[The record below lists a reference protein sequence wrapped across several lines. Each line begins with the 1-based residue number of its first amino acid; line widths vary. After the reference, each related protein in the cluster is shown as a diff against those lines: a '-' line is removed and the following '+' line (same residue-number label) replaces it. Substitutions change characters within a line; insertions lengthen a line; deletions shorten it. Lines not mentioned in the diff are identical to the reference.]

1 MIKLTLTEK
10 GGEPKV
16 LTFDKDE
23 ITIGRVS
30 GNDIVLAKGNI
41 SKRHSRLTMR
51 SGEMEIADLK
61 STNGTYVNG
70 RKITGPTPIAASD
83 RVYVGDFLIGIE
95 GPGGAPA
102 GLADFSDMPPSTSG
116 ASTSAARRLPVPP
129 PPPPP
134 RSGSAAARLPIDDDD
149 EGGDLSSS
157 EDEEDL
163 GLAARAPR
171 ASRPLAPPPPPPP
184 PPRRPATPLASR
196 SLDMDEDPDDD
207 AFGGASVED
216 GGGLGE
222 DTGNVGLFAHNRR
235 NGERS
240 EEDGE
245 ATGGSRRSPT
255 GARPGV
261 PPVTVPQPPPF
272 AAAGPAAAAAGPE
285 STGAAS
291 ALETLLADATVT
303 HILITAPDAALV
315 DRGSGL
321 VLHDASLGD
330 ANAVADVLWR
340 YANTAY
346 PPPPPD
352 NPVVDVRLPDGTRV
366 SAAFPPAVAA
376 GVVASIKRPTLP
388 ERQLVDLVPGGNKD
402 IQSLMDALIA
412 TRRNVMITG
421 DASALPSVLAAF
433 SRDIPADR
441 RVVAIGASARGRSGW
456 IDLAPTGDA
465 AGLLRVAAA
474 LHPDHLVVGE
484 LSGTEAAELVL
495 VATRG
500 QQGVLLAMPGR
511 SSAEALNRFSALA
524 TPPLG
529 APATAASL
537 VASAFDLVIHVVSA
551 PDAGARIIEVGE
563 PRASGNEVAIDLSLS
578 IYNEGSKRDAA
589 GGRLQGRGISA
600 RLGSAM
606 AAAGS
611 SVPSAL
617 VGK

>member
-51 SGEMEIADLK
+51 GGEMEIADLK

-102 GLADFSDMPPSTSG
+102 GVADFSDMPPSTSG
-116 ASTSAARRLPVPP
+116 TSTSAARRMPPP

-134 RSGSAAARLPIDDDD
+134 RSGSAASRLPIDDDD
-149 EGGDLSSS
+149 DAGDGSSSS
-157 EDEEDL
+157 EDDEDL
-163 GLAARAPR
+163 GLAARPPR
-171 ASRPLAPPPPPPP
+171 ASRPIPPPPPPP

-196 SLDMDEDPDDD
+196 SIEMDDD
-207 AFGGASVED
+207 DDDDDGFGGASLEE

-235 NGERS
+235 NGERN

-245 ATGGSRRSPT
+245 ATAGRRSPT

-261 PPVTVPQPPPF
+261 PAVTAPQTPSF
-272 AAAGPAAAAAGPE
+272 AAAGPAAASPEAAG
-285 STGAAS
+285 GAS
-291 ALETLLADATVT
+291 GLEALLADTAVT

-321 VLHDASLGD
+321 QLHDASLGD

-346 PPPPPD
+346 PPPAPD
-352 NPVVDVRLPDGTRV
+352 NPVVDVRLADGTRV

-388 ERQLVDLVPGGNKD
+388 DRQLVDLVPGGNKD
-402 IQSLMDALIA
+402 VQSLLDALIA
-412 TRRNVMITG
+412 TRRNVMVTG
-421 DASALPSVLAAF
+421 DAAALPSVLAAF

-456 IDLAPTGDA
+456 IDLAATGDA

-484 LSGTEAAELVL
+484 LSGPEAAELVL

-500 QQGVLLAMPGR
+500 QQGLLLAMPGR
-511 SSAEALNRFSALA
+511 SSAEALNRFAALA

-529 APATAASL
+529 APASAASL
-537 VASAFDLVIHVVSA
+537 VASTFDLVIHVVSGPA
-551 PDAGARIIEVGE
+551 AGARIIEIGE
-563 PRASGNEVAIDLSLS
+563 PRASGTEVAVDLSLS
-578 IYNEGSKRDAA
+578 LYTEGAKRDAA

-611 SVPSAL
+611 TVPSAL

>member
-1 MIKLTLTEK
+1 M
-10 GGEPKV
+10 GA
-16 LTFDKDE
+16 
-23 ITIGRVS
+23 R
-30 GNDIVLAKGNI
+30 
-41 SKRHSRLTMR
+41 SR
-51 SGEMEIADLK
+51 
-61 STNGTYVNG
+61 
-70 RKITGPTPIAASD
+70 GPTPIAASD

-102 GLADFSDMPPSTSG
+102 GFADFSDMPPSTSG

-134 RSGSAAARLPIDDDD
+134 RSGSAASRLPIDDDD
-149 EGGDLSSS
+149 DGGDLSSS

-184 PPRRPATPLASR
+184 PRRPATPLASR
-196 SLDMDEDPDDD
+196 SLDMDDDQDDD
-207 AFGGASVED
+207 GFGGASVEE

-235 NGERS
+235 NGERH

-261 PPVTVPQPPPF
+261 PAVTVPQPPPF
-272 AAAGPAAAAAGPE
+272 AAAGPAAAGAGPE
-285 STGAAS
+285 STGGAS
-291 ALETLLADATVT
+291 ALETLLADATVR

-346 PPPPPD
+346 PPPAPD

-402 IQSLMDALIA
+402 VQSLLDALIA

-456 IDLAPTGDA
+456 IDLASTGDA

-537 VASAFDLVIHVVSA
+537 VASTFDLVIHVVSA

-563 PRASGNEVAIDLSLS
+563 PRASGNEVAVDLSLS
-578 IYNEGSKRDAA
+578 IYNEGSKRDPA

-611 SVPSAL
+611 TVPSAL

>member
-51 SGEMEIADLK
+51 AGEMEIADLK

-102 GLADFSDMPPSTSG
+102 GFADFSDMPPSTSG

-134 RSGSAAARLPIDDDD
+134 RSGSAASRLPIDDDD
-149 EGGDLSSS
+149 DDNGDSSSS
-157 EDEEDL
+157 EDEEEL

-184 PPRRPATPLASR
+184 PRRPPTPLASR
-196 SLDMDEDPDDD
+196 SLDVDDD
-207 AFGGASVED
+207 QDLDDVGFGGAVE

-235 NGERS
+235 NGERN

-255 GARPGV
+255 GARPGI
-261 PPVTVPQPPPF
+261 PAVTTPQPPPF

-285 STGAAS
+285 ATGGAS
-291 ALETLLADATVT
+291 ALEALLADTTVT

-366 SAAFPPAVAA
+366 SAAFPPAVSA

-402 IQSLMDALIA
+402 IQSLLDALIA

-456 IDLAPTGDA
+456 IDLVPTGDA

-529 APATAASL
+529 SAATAASL
-537 VASAFDLVIHVVSA
+537 VASTFDLAIHVVSG

-563 PRASGNEVAIDLSLS
+563 PRAAGNEVAIDLSLS
-578 IYNEGSKRDAA
+578 IYTEGSKRDPAS
-589 GGRLQGRGISA
+589 GRLQGRGISA

-611 SVPSAL
+611 TVPSAL